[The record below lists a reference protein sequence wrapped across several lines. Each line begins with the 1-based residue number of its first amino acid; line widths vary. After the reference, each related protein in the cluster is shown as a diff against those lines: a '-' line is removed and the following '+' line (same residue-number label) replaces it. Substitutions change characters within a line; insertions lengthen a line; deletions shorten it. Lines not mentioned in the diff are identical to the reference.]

1 MKWES
6 LIKIIGDEPVFSS
19 SLLMAGGQSQEN
31 IRLQLSRWTKSG
43 KIIQFRRGL
52 YALAN
57 PYRKVQPH
65 PFLLANSLKKA
76 SYVSLQSALSFYG
89 MIPENV
95 PAVTSVTTARP
106 ETLNTSEG
114 TFIYKH
120 VRKPFFKGYCRVEAS
135 VGQSVFIATPEKCLL
150 DLVYLT
156 PGGHDPDYLKELRLQ
171 NFERLNLNVLKELAA
186 ESESPK
192 LVTAVKRIVKIIGT
206 EEYREL

>member
-1 MKWES
+1 MKWEQ

-19 SLLMAGGQSQEN
+19 SFLMAGGQSREN

-43 KIIQFRRGL
+43 KIIQMRRGL
-52 YALAN
+52 YILAN
-57 PYRKVQPH
+57 PYRKVEPH

-106 ETLNTSEG
+106 ETLNTAEG

-120 VRKPFFKGYCRVEAS
+120 VRKSFFKSYCRIEVSA
-135 VGQSVFIATPEKCLL
+135 GQSVFIATPEKCLL

-171 NFERLNLNVLKELAA
+171 NFERLDMNVLKELAA

-192 LVTAVKRIVKIIGT
+192 LVSAVKRIVKIIGK